1 MMASG
6 DTITAI
12 ATPPGRGGIGVIR
25 ISGPAVPDLLPA
37 LLGQAPPPR
46 MAHFGPFLDTNAQAI
61 DHGLALHFPA
71 PRSFTGE
78 HVLEL
83 HAHGSPVVLDQL
95 LRRILELGARLA
107 RPGEF
112 SERAF
117 LNDKIDLAQAE
128 AIADLINS
136 TTESAARSAQRSLQ
150 GDFSRRIHEL
160 VEALIQLRLYVEAS
174 IDFTDEDIDFLSEG
188 RIGEQ
193 LGALTERLTAI
204 RASARQGCLLRDGMT
219 VVIAGRPNAGKSSLL
234 NRLTGRDTAIVNAI
248 AGTTRDTLRELI
260 QLDGLP
266 LHVIDTAGLRDDT
279 DDPVEQEGMR
289 RARAEIA
296 AADRVL
302 LLIDDHDPGDS
313 ETLLGSLPP
322 ELPVTRIHNKIDLS
336 GHPPGLSEDDG
347 SGPRIHLSLKTG
359 AGVDSL
365 IGHLKASVGYDSV
378 AEGVFTA
385 RRRHLDALDR
395 ARQATDNALARL
407 RTGEPE
413 LLAEE
418 LRLAQHS
425 LGEITGKFTSDDL
438 LGRIFSSFCIGK

>member
-6 DTITAI
+6 DTIAAI

-37 LLGQAPPPR
+37 LLGQALLPR
-46 MAHFGPFLDTNAQAI
+46 QAHFGPFLDAKAQAI
-61 DHGLALHFPA
+61 DHGLALYFPA

-95 LRRILELGARLA
+95 LRRILELGVRLA

-128 AIADLINS
+128 AIAALIDS

-174 IDFTDEDIDFLSEG
+174 IDFTDEDIDFLSDG

-193 LGALTERLTAI
+193 LGALAERLTAI

-234 NRLTGRDTAIVNAI
+234 NRLTGRDTAIVTAI
-248 AGTTRDTLRELI
+248 AGTTRDTLREFI

-296 AADRVL
+296 AADRIL

-336 GHPPGLSEDDG
+336 GHPPGLNDDG
-347 SGPRIHLSLKTG
+347 KGPRIHLSLKTG
-359 AGVDSL
+359 AGVESL
-365 IGHLKASVGYDSV
+365 IDHLKASVGYDSG

-425 LGEITGKFTSDDL
+425 LGEITGEFTSDDL

>member
-6 DTITAI
+6 DTIAAI

-25 ISGPAVPDLLPA
+25 ISGPDVPDLLPA
-37 LLGQAPPPR
+37 LLGQALPPR
-46 MAHFGPFLDTNAQAI
+46 QAHFGAFLDANAQAI

-128 AIADLINS
+128 AIADLIDS

-234 NRLTGRDTAIVNAI
+234 NRLTGRDTAIVTAI
-248 AGTTRDTLRELI
+248 AGTTRDTLREFI

-296 AADRVL
+296 AADRIL

-336 GHPPGLSEDDG
+336 GHPPGLSNDG
-347 SGPRIHLSLKTG
+347 NGPRIHLSLKTG
-359 AGVDSL
+359 VGVDSL
-365 IGHLKASVGYDSV
+365 IAHLKASVGYDSG

-425 LGEITGKFTSDDL
+425 LGEITGEFTSDDL

>member
-6 DTITAI
+6 DTIAAI

-46 MAHFGPFLDTNAQAI
+46 QAHFGPFFDAGAQAI

-128 AIADLINS
+128 AIADLIDS

-193 LGALTERLTAI
+193 LGALAERLKAI

-234 NRLTGRDTAIVNAI
+234 NRLTGRDTAIVTAI
-248 AGTTRDTLRELI
+248 AGTTRDTLREFI

-296 AADRVL
+296 AADRIL

-336 GHPPGLSEDDG
+336 GHPPGLSNDG
-347 SGPRIHLSLKTG
+347 NGPRIHLSLKTG
-359 AGVDSL
+359 VGVDSL
-365 IGHLKASVGYDSV
+365 IAHLKASVGYDSG

-425 LGEITGKFTSDDL
+425 LGEITGEFTSDDL